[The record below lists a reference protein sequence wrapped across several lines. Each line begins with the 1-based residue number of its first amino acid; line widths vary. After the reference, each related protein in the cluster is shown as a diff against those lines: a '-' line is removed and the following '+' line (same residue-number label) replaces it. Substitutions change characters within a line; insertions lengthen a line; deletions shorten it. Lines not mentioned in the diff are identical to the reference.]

1 MGGMTIVAAYVVAAN
16 ATIIAIWLMSCAHF
30 GRPPVGM
37 GVKVTWG
44 IVCSS

>member
-1 MGGMTIVAAYVVAAN
+1 MTIVAADVVAAN
-16 ATIIAIWLMSCAHF
+16 ATIVAIWLMSRACF

-44 IVCSS
+44 IVYSS

>member
-1 MGGMTIVAAYVVAAN
+1 MIVAVDVVAAN
-16 ATIIAIWLMSCAHF
+16 ATIIAIWLMSRAHF
-30 GRPPVGM
+30 GHPPVGM